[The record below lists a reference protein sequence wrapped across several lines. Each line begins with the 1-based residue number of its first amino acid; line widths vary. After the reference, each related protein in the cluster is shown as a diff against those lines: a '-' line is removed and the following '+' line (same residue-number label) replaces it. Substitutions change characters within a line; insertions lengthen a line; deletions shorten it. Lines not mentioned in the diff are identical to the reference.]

1 VCVCMC
7 MFVAIM
13 GEKRKKCIVF
23 SLFLFFTLFFS
34 LSPSLFL
41 AFFVVRAQSRGY
53 SPRKSEEEKNKK
65 RKQDIS
71 IQQKHNNDDS
81 AAVYCLPSNSTY
93 LATVRGKKRERERER
108 KEEEKKREREKYEC
122 ARARTS
128 MNELCT
134 HERSQRRKRRSD
146 ALIRWQ

>member
-1 VCVCMC
+1 MC

-108 KEEEKKREREKYEC
+108 IQFD
-122 ARARTS
+122 TS
-128 MNELCT
+128 FVT
-134 HERSQRRKRRSD
+134 IV
-146 ALIRWQ
+146 ALETTSIHLKIIEQC

>member
-1 VCVCMC
+1 MCVCMC

-93 LATVRGKKRERERER
+93 LATVRGKKTRE
-108 KEEEKKREREKYEC
+108 KEKKKKKNENERNTN
-122 ARARTS
+122 ARARA
-128 MNELCT
+128 NVYE
-134 HERSQRRKRRSD
+134 
-146 ALIRWQ
+146 